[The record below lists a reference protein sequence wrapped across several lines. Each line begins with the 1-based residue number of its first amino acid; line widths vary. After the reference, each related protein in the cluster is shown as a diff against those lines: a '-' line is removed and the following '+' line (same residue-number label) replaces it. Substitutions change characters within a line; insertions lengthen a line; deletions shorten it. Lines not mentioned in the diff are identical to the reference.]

1 MPSPQQITP
10 EEMRKRLWD
19 AIVYHVGI
27 AIISGLI
34 LGGVFAYVSS
44 GWSRHAGGNRISA
57 SMNDYRSPKEAIYR
71 PFIWGFVIGSVAGL
85 ITGNLLYDPFDT
97 DDDA

>member
-1 MPSPQQITP
+1 
-10 EEMRKRLWD
+10 
-19 AIVYHVGI
+19 
-27 AIISGLI
+27 
-34 LGGVFAYVSS
+34 
-44 GWSRHAGGNRISA
+44 
-57 SMNDYRSPKEAIYR
+57 MNDYRSPKEAIYR